1 MEKTIMDLALRKE
14 LDLESLITH
23 VVPFEQADRAYAML
37 DEVGKIA
44 CRWYLSF
51 RVIQGILQEGL
62 MAFGRI

>member
-1 MEKTIMDLALRKE
+1 MDLALRKD

-51 RVIQGILQEGL
+51 RGHPGDFTGRPYGL
-62 MAFGRI
+62 WGDNIC